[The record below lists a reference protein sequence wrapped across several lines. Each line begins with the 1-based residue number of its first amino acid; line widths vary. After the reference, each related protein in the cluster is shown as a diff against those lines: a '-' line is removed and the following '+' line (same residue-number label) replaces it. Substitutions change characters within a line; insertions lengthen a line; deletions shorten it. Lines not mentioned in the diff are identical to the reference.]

1 MIDVAYAMAP
11 PSGGGAG
18 GGLGGVL
25 IPFMLMFLVLYLLM
39 IRPQQR
45 RAKEHQKMLDNL
57 KKGDDV
63 VTSGGIHGKVTGLAD
78 TVVTLEVADKVR
90 LKVSRSHI
98 SELKKPLGQQKET

>member
-1 MIDVAYAMAP
+1 MIDIAYAMAP
-11 PSGGGAG
+11 PAGEGVG

-45 RAKEHQKMLDNL
+45 KAKAHQNMLDNL
-57 KKGDDV
+57 KKGEDV
-63 VTSGGIHGKVTGLAD
+63 VTSGGIHGKITGLAD
-78 TVVTLEVADKVR
+78 TVITLEVADRVR

-98 SELKKPLGQQKET
+98 SELKRPLGQQKET